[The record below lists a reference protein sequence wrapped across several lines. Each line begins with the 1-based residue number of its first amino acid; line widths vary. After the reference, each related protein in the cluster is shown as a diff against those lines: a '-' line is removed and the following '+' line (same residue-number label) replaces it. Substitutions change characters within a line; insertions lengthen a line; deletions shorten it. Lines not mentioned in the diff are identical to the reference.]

1 MSIIDAC
8 IADVHRR
15 YPRIVWDRPQL
26 QDLPSGTILG
36 GATWSRPGV
45 VRYVINPAMCVVAG
59 EPATH
64 IDLARYWIRAHYR
77 LPLRRRRVE
86 DELTWA
92 PQVLWATP
100 TAYHALAYVDLVSTY
115 RRVID
120 LVGWDAEYW
129 RGRYLS
135 VAGAELGDLAELSKL
150 AYSAAVAI
158 AARPWSTLRVW
169 DGQRLTSRRVRN
181 VYSNTSLYRL
191 MRDALWG
198 IASDVR
204 DALGD
209 QVVYANTD
217 GYIVP
222 SVLAD
227 EVVGIARAW
236 GFAARVKLSGEG
248 EVRGVASWRIA
259 ASATRRDSLR
269 PRLPPPLMPL
279 EERAWLRP
287 RLAEAAAR
295 RAA

>member
-1 MSIIDAC
+1 MSLIDAC
-8 IADVHRR
+8 IQDVHRR
-15 YPRIVWDRPQL
+15 YPRIVWERPEL
-26 QDLPSGTILG
+26 QDLPPGTILG

-45 VRYVINPAMCVVAG
+45 VRYIVNPTMCIVAG

-64 IDLARYWIRAHYR
+64 IDLARYWIRQHYR
-77 LPLRRRRVE
+77 IPLRRRRSE
-86 DELTWA
+86 DELAWA
-92 PQVLWATP
+92 PQVLWASP
-100 TAYHALAYVDLVSTY
+100 CSYHALAYVDLVSTY
-115 RRVID
+115 RRILE

-129 RGRYLS
+129 RSRYLS
-135 VAGAELGDLAELSKL
+135 VAGAAELGELSKL

-169 DGQRLTSRRVRN
+169 DGQRLVARRMRN
-181 VYSNTSLYRL
+181 VYANTSLYRL

-222 SVLAD
+222 SALAD
-227 EVVGIARAW
+227 VVVGAARAW
-236 GFAARVKLSGEG
+236 GFRARVKVSGEG

-259 ASATRRDSLR
+259 DRATRRDSLR
-269 PRLPPPLMPL
+269 PRLPPPLMPPA
-279 EERAWLRP
+279 EREWLRP

>member
-8 IADVHRR
+8 IADVRRR
-15 YPRIVWDRPQL
+15 YPRIEWYRPEL
-26 QDLPSGTILG
+26 TELPPGTILG

-45 VRYVINPAMCVVAG
+45 VRYIVNPTMCIVPG

-64 IDLARYWIRAHYR
+64 IDLARYWIRQHYR
-77 LPLRRRRVE
+77 PPLRRRRVE
-86 DELTWA
+86 DELDWA
-92 PQVLWATP
+92 PQVLWAMP
-100 TAYHALAYVDLVSTY
+100 TTYHALAYVDLVSTY
-115 RRVID
+115 RRVLE

-129 RGRYLS
+129 RLRYLS
-135 VAGAELGDLAELSKL
+135 VAGAAELAELSKL

-169 DGQRLTSRRVRN
+169 DGQRLVARRMRN
-181 VYSNTSLYRL
+181 VYANTSLYRL

-209 QVVYANTD
+209 QALYANTD

-222 SVLAD
+222 SALAD
-227 EVVGIARAW
+227 EVLEIARAW
-236 GFAARVKLSGEG
+236 GFAARVKVEGPG
-248 EVRGVASWRIA
+248 EVRGVASWRIGER
-259 ASATRRDSLR
+259 ATRRDSLR
-269 PRLPPPLMPL
+269 PRLPPPLMP
-279 EERAWLRP
+279 ETERAWLRP